1 MCLDKDGY
9 PVGSRREF
17 GNISNNQ
24 SNVKVLQSIETS
36 TGNNTT
42 FVMARV
48 FISYK
53 LRAYGNLVV

>member
-17 GNISNNQ
+17 GNVSNNE

-42 FVMARV
+42 LFMARV
-48 FISYK
+48 FVSYNVIHVK
-53 LRAYGNLVV
+53 LSS